1 MERADVGENR
11 IKGPETRF
19 PRLDDEGRSFTL
31 SASPDRENRRENR
44 AATTGLSSQYRLGYR
59 DSVASLSS
67 IRSRRATF
75 LLPLPLFIGGEGSGQ

>member
-11 IKGPETRF
+11 VKGPETRF

-31 SASPDRENRRENR
+31 SASPDRENR

-67 IRSRRATF
+67 IRNRRATF
-75 LLPLPLFIGGEGSGQ
+75 FLPLPLFIGGEGSGQ